1 MSSACIT
8 LFLLYGMAVLP
19 FIYLFSF
26 MIEVTATGYVVTAL
40 FNIITGA
47 YTRRFNRF
55 SFLVSLF

>member
-1 MSSACIT
+1 
-8 LFLLYGMAVLP
+8 MAVLP